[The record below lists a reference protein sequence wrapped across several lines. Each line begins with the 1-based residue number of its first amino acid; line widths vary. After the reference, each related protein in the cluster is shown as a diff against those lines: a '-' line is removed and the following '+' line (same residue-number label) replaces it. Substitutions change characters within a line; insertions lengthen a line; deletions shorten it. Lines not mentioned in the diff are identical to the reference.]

1 MRLFWFYPVVK
12 VLLRVLLFLL
22 TRRQVKG
29 RGNVPNQGSLII
41 VSNHLNNI
49 DPPLLGVSLDR
60 KVIFM
65 AKQELFRS
73 GLSSYFLRGFG
84 AFPVHRERMDRKA
97 LRQADQVLAQGL
109 ALVLFPE
116 GKRSRHAQLL
126 PALAG
131 SAVIAVRSGAP
142 ILPIGISGTEKI
154 KGVSWLWRRPQIK
167 VNIGH
172 PFYLP
177 PVSGRLVKAEVTEL
191 TDSVMG
197 HIAELLPAKY
207 RGNYAK

>member
-1 MRLFWFYPVVK
+1 M
-12 VLLRVLLFLL
+12 LLRVLLLLL
-22 TRRQVKG
+22 TRCQVRG
-29 RGNVPNQGSLII
+29 GGNVPNQGSLII
-41 VSNHLNNI
+41 VSNHLSNI
-49 DPPLLGVSLDR
+49 DPPLLGVTFDR
-60 KVIFM
+60 EVIFM

-73 GLSSYFLRGFG
+73 RLSNYFLRGFG
-84 AFPVHRERMDRKA
+84 TFPVHRERMDRKA
-97 LRQADQVLAQGL
+97 LRQAGQVLAQGL
-109 ALVLFPE
+109 ALIIFPE

-126 PALAG
+126 PAFAG

-167 VNIGH
+167 VNIGR

-191 TDSVMG
+191 TDLIMG